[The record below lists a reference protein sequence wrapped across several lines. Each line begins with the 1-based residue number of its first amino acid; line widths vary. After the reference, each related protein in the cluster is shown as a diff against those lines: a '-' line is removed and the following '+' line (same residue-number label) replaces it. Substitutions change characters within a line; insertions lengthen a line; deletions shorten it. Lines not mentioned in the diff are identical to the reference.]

1 MALAIAGP
9 SYMPMAAGTKP
20 SREPA
25 GLAADAPPYL
35 GLVIPTLRE
44 AGNIGVLLGHVR
56 AALEPMGVSYE
67 ILVVDDDS
75 RDGTEQAVAR
85 IAGQDPRVRLI
96 VRRGERGLAGAIL
109 DGWRRTEA
117 PIVGVMDAD
126 LQHPP
131 ELLPDLLAAIVAG
144 HDLAIGSRYAGG
156 ERLAGWSSMR
166 RAVSKAAVWATL
178 PLQGQ
183 RQAACDPMSGFF
195 MVRRDCVE
203 NLAFQRSG
211 FKLLLE
217 ILVRGR
223 VRTVHEIPFC
233 FGSRRAGSSKASLKV
248 AWDYGRLLARLYLRR
263 DGPWR
268 HLSRRDVRRL
278 KIRQEGA
285 DQQKCGNA

>member
-1 MALAIAGP
+1 
-9 SYMPMAAGTKP
+9 MPMAAGTKP

-35 GLVIPTLRE
+35 GLVIPTVRE

-109 DGWRRTEA
+109 DGWRRTDA

-144 HDLAIGSRYAGG
+144 HDLAIGSRYAGSG
-156 ERLAGWSSMR
+156 CLAGWSWMR

-183 RQAACDPMSGFF
+183 RPAACDPMSGFF

-268 HLSRRDVRRL
+268 RLSRRDARRL

-285 DQQKCGNA
+285 DQQECGNA